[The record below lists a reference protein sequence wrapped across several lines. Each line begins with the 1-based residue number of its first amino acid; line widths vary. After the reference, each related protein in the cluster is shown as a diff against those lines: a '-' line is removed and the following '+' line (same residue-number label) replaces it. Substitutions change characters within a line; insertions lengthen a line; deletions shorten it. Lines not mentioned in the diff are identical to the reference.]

1 MKEKLAAWLPIGVF
15 LCLLAAISA
24 WNLLR
29 PIRVFSENENRTLA
43 QFPELSVE
51 TLLNGDFSEQYEKYL
66 ADPQRENRYREGDCQ
81 QHCIQEI

>member
-29 PIRVFSENENRTLA
+29 PVRVFSENENRTLA
-43 QFPELSVE
+43 QFPELSAE
-51 TLLNGDFSEQYEKYL
+51 TLLNGNFSEQIGR
-66 ADPQRENRYREGDCQ
+66 A
-81 QHCIQEI
+81 HV